1 MSDSSRPHGLQ
12 PTRLLRPWY
21 FPGKGT
27 GVGYHCLLLFL
38 YRMHIIFSCGL
49 KIKFSALDGGAPGL
63 EAGLRSACWPHGLLW
78 SPLWLFFSP
87 LLQPLL
93 IHSQTTC
100 SNPVNSVSSKV
111 KPGSPGDLLLSFI
124 WSLFPRINLIL
135 DQRLKNLL
143 QNCMT
148 TSGALGQPQTPVPN
162 CFFTL
167 CPPVEE
173 QAYKNLFLFLGGLQ
187 NSSNFC

>member
-1 MSDSSRPHGLQ
+1 
-12 PTRLLRPWY
+12 
-21 FPGKGT
+21 
-27 GVGYHCLLLFL
+27 
-38 YRMHIIFSCGL
+38 MHLIFSCSL

-93 IHSQTTC
+93 LYSQTTC
-100 SNPVNSVSSKV
+100 SNPVKSVSSEV

-143 QNCMT
+143 PNCMT
-148 TSGALGQPQTPVPN
+148 TSGALGQPQTPVLN
-162 CFFTL
+162 CFFFLLYALQLKSKLTKIFFFSL
-167 CPPVEE
+167 EDCKIHQLSARPVCTP
-173 QAYKNLFLFLGGLQ
+173 AAPLD
-187 NSSNFC
+187 